1 MSTTAPDLTG
11 RPIPPSNELILRFII
26 FTILLVVCGPLCV
39 FLSAVLLRRCRER
52 QEPRLWLL
60 CAITGAIASIWIVTP
75 LVHVY
80 ALIREGGIAM
90 LRDGDIGV
98 EGRQLLPRIVLFW
111 LASIP
116 LAPLLT
122 VLSELWSQVEDLI
135 NGRPITKLLE
145 EERQAQAR
153 RDRHASQQASQ
164 DAQHP
169 PRFQPGMLALG
180 PFVVGKTDRFPDHI
194 GLVKQQRWLGL
205 SEGVLDQ
212 HMFILGAPGAGKS
225 ETIKRL
231 IWEVLQ
237 QTDRDVFLVDGK
249 GEEPLARDVRAL
261 AYHAGRGSSPIFRM
275 GFEHA
280 GARYNG
286 FVGQREA
293 VYSRLVAMAGVMNL
307 DGNADI
313 YGRITRDLLQL
324 VCYAPSGP
332 PRSFEELR
340 QRLTLKWLRDTYK
353 DDPLE
358 KEVVANERDLTQR
371 LEGVQLRLRPLIR
384 EFTPLTGL
392 DGFTLE
398 QTNTAIFSLRT
409 QSMSDSATYFLQFLI
424 EDLKDFIG
432 KRQQRPAV
440 LVIDE
445 FGAFGNEN
453 IIKLL
458 SLSRSAKLGIVLATQ
473 DIANLGD
480 EITMRSILANTGTKL
495 LMRSDFPED
504 IAKLAG
510 TIYQLESSVQYDQ
523 GQTTGLGS
531 VRPQHTFKID
541 MNEAAQLRPGEG
553 FLIRHRQT
561 AKLKVAALDER
572 EVAAL
577 IEQTPPEATS
587 STPPTH
593 HTTPEHQPSSRHKRR
608 TPPKNID

>member
-1 MSTTAPDLTG
+1 MGGLTAP
-11 RPIPPSNELILRFII
+11 
-26 FTILLVVCGPLCV
+26 LVSLYQL
-39 FLSAVLLRRCRER
+39 FL
-52 QEPRLWLL
+52 
-60 CAITGAIASIWIVTP
+60 
-75 LVHVY
+75 
-80 ALIREGGIAM
+80 EGGIAM
-90 LRDGDIGV
+90 LHDGDV
-98 EGRQLLPRIVLFW
+98 SAQAAP
-111 LASIP
+111 LASALIPHWLSTLP

-122 VLSELWSQVEDLI
+122 VLAELWSQLEEII
-135 NGRPITKLLE
+135 NGRPIAALLQ
-145 EERQAQAR
+145 EERQAHAI
-153 RDRHASQQASQ
+153 RDRQATQQAEH
-164 DAQHP
+164 DAKHP
-169 PRFQPGMLALG
+169 PRFPAGTLG
-180 PFVVGKTDRFPDHI
+180 LGSYVVGKIDQFPPHI
-194 GLVKQQRWLGL
+194 GVHTQQHWLGL
-205 SEGVLDQ
+205 SEAVLDQ
-212 HMFILGAPGAGKS
+212 HLFILGAPGAGKS

-261 AYHAGRGSSPIFRM
+261 AYHTGRGNSPIFRM
-275 GFEHA
+275 GFEHP

-286 FVGQREA
+286 FAGQPEA
-293 VYSRLVAMAGVMNL
+293 IYSRLVAMAGVMNL

-332 PRSFEELR
+332 PRSFDELR
-340 QRLTLKWLRDTYK
+340 KRLTLKWLRDTYL
-353 DDPLE
+353 DDPFE
-358 KEVVANERDLTQR
+358 KEVVSNERELMQR

-392 DGFTLE
+392 DGFTVE

-432 KRQQRPAV
+432 KRQRRPAV

-445 FGAFGNEN
+445 FGAFGNQN

-458 SLSRSAKLGIVLATQ
+458 SLARSAKLGIVLATQ
-473 DIANLGD
+473 DVANLGD
-480 EITMRSILANTGTKL
+480 ETTMRSILANTGTKL

-504 IAKLAG
+504 IASLAG
-510 TIYQLESSVQYDQ
+510 TIYQLENSVQYDQ
-523 GQTTGLGS
+523 GQATGLGS

-561 AKLKVAALDER
+561 AKLKIAALDED

-577 IEQTPPEATS
+577 VQDTPPEIIQPAPPRRQAT
-587 STPPTH
+587 TEQPADAALPP
-593 HTTPEHQPSSRHKRR
+593 RKRR
-608 TPPKNID
+608 KQPKNID